1 MAFVTPSDVPPEGEP
16 MGLLQVAEL
25 VSEGRRF
32 RLQGRG
38 SGNLWITVRLTEN
51 VKWIRGT
58 RWDAE
63 VVPVDDALGG
73 GKARV
78 YLTSLRSLDGDPP
91 LPWEAAT

>member
-32 RLQGRG
+32 RLQWRG

-58 RWDAE
+58 RWDA
-63 VVPVDDALGG
+63 
-73 GKARV
+73 
-78 YLTSLRSLDGDPP
+78 
-91 LPWEAAT
+91 